1 MTEIKKKEINRLAMT
16 TWVYAVLFIFLASS
30 FVWAYNL
37 GKDCDVDLDDLNELN
52 CQWLEGI

>member
-16 TWVYAVLFIFLASS
+16 TWVDAVQFIFLASS

-37 GKDCDVDLDDLNELN
+37 GKDCGVGLDDLNEFIS
-52 CQWLEGI
+52 QWLEGI